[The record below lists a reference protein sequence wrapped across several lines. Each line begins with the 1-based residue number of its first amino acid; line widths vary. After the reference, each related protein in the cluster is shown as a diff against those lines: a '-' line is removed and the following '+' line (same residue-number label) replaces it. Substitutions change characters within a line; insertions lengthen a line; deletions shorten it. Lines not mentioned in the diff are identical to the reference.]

1 MMENIII
8 FFSTQQL
15 FVFGFGSV
23 LGSNRTRVAKMIR
36 DLNVSSDMRRE
47 VPVWLWCA
55 RVVLFPV
62 EQRNIFSPETIALN
76 TKKIL
81 RPFAIS
87 YICSQSSS
95 TKQLRGTVVST

>member
-1 MMENIII
+1 MNTKIEP
-8 FFSTQQL
+8 FL
-15 FVFGFGSV
+15 
-23 LGSNRTRVAKMIR
+23 LK
-36 DLNVSSDMRRE
+36 NVSSDMRRE

-87 YICSQSSS
+87 YICPQSPA
-95 TKQLRGTVVST
+95 TKKLRGTVVST